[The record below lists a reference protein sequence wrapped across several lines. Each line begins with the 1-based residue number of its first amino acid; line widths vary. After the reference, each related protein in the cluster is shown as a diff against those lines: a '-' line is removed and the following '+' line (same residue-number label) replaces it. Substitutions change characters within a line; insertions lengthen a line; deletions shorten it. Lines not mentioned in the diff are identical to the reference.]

1 MRVVNHREKP
11 RPRLSTTLGWLS
23 GAALA
28 ALPVVAYGWD
38 TDLDAP
44 PAPAVSDSTPP
55 PVAPDWE
62 QISSNSE
69 IAASDGPVLELP
81 PVAPSSDTASAD
93 TASAS
98 SNDNAEPAE
107 ATASVDDE
115 GPGAADNRASDLSDD
130 EEREAVPSALPLWP
144 PPVTVVTMPRS
155 YLGVNYNAM
164 PRPGVIVVSPGLNPI
179 PATSPMLSAPRS
191 TSFAGGWWNRA
202 R

>member
-1 MRVVNHREKP
+1 MRVVHHREKP
-11 RPRLSTTLGWLS
+11 RPRHSITLGWLI

-28 ALPVVAYGWD
+28 TLPVVAYGWD
-38 TDLDAP
+38 TDLGAP

-62 QISSNSE
+62 QISNNGE
-69 IAASDGPVLELP
+69 IATSDGPVLELP
-81 PVAPSSDTASAD
+81 PVAPSSDTASA
-93 TASAS
+93 S
-98 SNDNAEPAE
+98 SNDNAESTE
-107 ATASVDDE
+107 ATASADDE
-115 GPGAADNRASDLSDD
+115 GLGAADNRVSDLSDY